1 MTSTPP
7 GEPASVPL
15 TSAVFD
21 ELIDELRELE
31 RRLHLQDAPLDVPGI
46 LEGYRWIFSILS
58 VGLDAYVWADAGRPR
73 FVDIVGPYRK
83 WGGDNPDAFYQYA
96 PVDPARTYVV
106 SGRVGDAVYLS
117 LTVYG
122 GPSDGRYS
130 ERIVGWVNDRTLDID
145 DDGAFT
151 VVLSPEPH
159 PGNWIKLEPDA
170 VCAITRDYLVDPV
183 KGRRASFVIE
193 SVDAPGARRDDDA
206 DLARRFRATLTWLR
220 DQARIVPVALGAP
233 NTVEEP
239 YPVPTQTFGWA
250 AGDAAYAMGNYALDD
265 DQALVIEGSSPE
277 CAFWNVCLWNQFLH
291 SYDYAYERVSLN
303 GGQIQYEPDGSW
315 SVVVAPR
322 DPRRPNWISTAGHRR
337 GLIWFRWFL
346 PDATPS
352 RPSTRVI
359 TLDTKG

>member
-1 MTSTPP
+1 MSSTPP
-7 GEPASVPL
+7 GDSAPVPL
-15 TSAVFD
+15 TGEVFH
-21 ELIDELRELE
+21 ELIDELRILE
-31 RRLHLQDAPLDVPGI
+31 GRLHQPEVPLDVPAM

-58 VGLDAYVWADAGRPR
+58 VGLDAYVWGDSGRPR

-96 PVDPARTYVV
+96 PLDPARTYVV
-106 SGRVGDAVYLS
+106 TGHKGDAVYLS

-130 ERIVGWVNDRTLDID
+130 ERIVGWVNDRSLDID

-151 VVLSPEPH
+151 IVLSSEPH

-170 VCAITRDYLVDPV
+170 VCAITRDYLEDPV
-183 KGRRASFVIE
+183 KGRRALWAIE
-193 SVDAPGARRDDDA
+193 SVDAPAVRRDDDA

-220 DQARIVPVALGAP
+220 DQARIVPVPLGPP
-233 NTVEEP
+233 NTVDEP

-265 DQALVIEGSSPE
+265 GEALIIEGRSPP

-291 SYDYAYERVSLN
+291 SYDYGYERVSLN

-315 SVVVAPR
+315 RVVVAPR
-322 DPRRPNWISTAGHRR
+322 DPLRPNWISTAGHSR

-352 RPSTRVI
+352 RPTARLLA
-359 TLDTKG
+359 LDDVG